1 MSEPQPELVCGSG
14 ADAFVIHDNAVLDA
28 RLTLR
33 YNADGDS
40 TKAVEQERW
49 HSAFWSN
56 PLSGKTVPYTQTDNI
71 TTVFAVPGDFDSATQ
86 TIVGENIYTDPVTH
100 KKVLASTGRVVFGA
114 DGSLF
119 RAGKQP
125 FIDAFVDGDMSV
137 FDAVLAR
144 RSRSARDRTCRCRP
158 HRRPTGR
165 PDRAGIRA
173 GLAAVGELSRAGSP
187 GHDPQRGVVA
197 QAVRRARS
205 QCPQGPLALPR
216 SLPHVEVGLPAGGLR
231 PAPARRAGAPAAR
244 CGAAPA
250 TQAWAPPRT
259 PAAPRPPRPGR

>member
-1 MSEPQPELVCGSG
+1 MAPGASAAPPAPEDLNPPPPDFLVCKPLGAGTMCTGSFQEVKVSEPQPELVCGSG

-33 YNADGDS
+33 YNADGDI

-56 PLSGKTVPYTQTDNI
+56 PLSGKTVPYTQIDNI

-137 FDAVLAR
+137 FDAVCAALA
-144 RSRSARDRTCRCRP
+144 
-158 HRRPTGR
+158 
-165 PDRAGIRA
+165 
-173 GLAAVGELSRAGSP
+173 
-187 GHDPQRGVVA
+187 
-197 QAVRRARS
+197 
-205 QCPQGPLALPR
+205 
-216 SLPHVEVGLPAGGLR
+216 
-231 PAPARRAGAPAAR
+231 
-244 CGAAPA
+244 
-250 TQAWAPPRT
+250 
-259 PAAPRPPRPGR
+259 